1 MNTRATTA
9 VALTVL
15 VAITGAGLAVGTE
28 PATVGDVPDHAVT
41 AGDAPD
47 PNESANA
54 SAQAGTDRSAQYKVS
69 LRNVTIQTW
78 LIRNATVRNA
88 TVKEVVVRNAT
99 TADGATENVTLANA
113 SVERFAIDR
122 GRLTNV
128 TARTLVVRDRS
139 VLDVPGG
146 DLIDPDVRNRV
157 IERHW
162 TRNQTVSGVVI
173 DRIVVDEA
181 ILCGNATLGRRADGD
196 RPIPDGGDD
205 GEDPPAITVENGTVE
220 EALVIRGEATEWSI
234 DGIDQPDA
242 TDASLPGGC
251 DRG

>member
-15 VAITGAGLAVGTE
+15 VAVVGAGIAVGAEST
-28 PATVGDVPDHAVT
+28 P
-41 AGDAPD
+41 AGDAPVSGVPAGD
-47 PNESANA
+47 ASDSGDSANQ
-54 SAQAGTDRSAQYKVS
+54 SAVADPDRLAQYKVS
-69 LRNVTIQTW
+69 LRNVTVQTW
-78 LIRNATVRNA
+78 LIRNSTVRNA
-88 TVKEVVVRNAT
+88 TVEEVVVRNAT

-113 SVERFAIDR
+113 SVGRFAIDR

-128 TARTLVVRDRS
+128 TARTLVVRNRS

-162 TRNQTVSGVVI
+162 TQNQTVSGVVI
-173 DRIVVDEA
+173 DRIVLEEA
-181 ILCGNATLGRRADGD
+181 VLCGNATLGARADGSG
-196 RPIPDGGDD
+196 PAPGD

-220 EALVIRGEATEWSI
+220 EALVIRGEATEWSVE
-234 DGIDQPDA
+234 GIDQPDA
-242 TDASLPGGC
+242 TDASLPGAC